1 MQDFLLLFRNVGG
14 DARYSV
20 SPEQMQA
27 AMPKW
32 QHWMGELARQGKF
45 VGTQPLQ
52 YDGKTVRVG
61 SVTDG
66 PFAEVKELVVGYVLI
81 KADDEAEAVRF
92 AQSCPILDYPQ
103 GSVEVRAIAPFE
115 L

>member
-1 MQDFLLLFRNVGG
+1 MLLFRNVAGNG
-14 DARYSV
+14 SYSV

-32 QHWMGELARQGKF
+32 QHWMGEMAQQGKF

-52 YDGKTVRVG
+52 YEGKTVRVSG
-61 SVTDG
+61 VTDG
-66 PFAEVKELVVGYVLI
+66 PFAEIKELVVGYVLC
-81 KADDEAEAVRF
+81 KADDEAEAIRF
-92 AQSCPILDYPQ
+92 AQSCPILDYPG

-115 L
+115 V